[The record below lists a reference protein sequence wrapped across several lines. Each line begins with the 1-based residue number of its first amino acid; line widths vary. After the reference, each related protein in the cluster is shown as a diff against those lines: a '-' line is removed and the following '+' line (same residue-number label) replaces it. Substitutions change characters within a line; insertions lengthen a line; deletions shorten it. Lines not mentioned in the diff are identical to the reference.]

1 MIAVFDNFLNEE
13 LLNEIKNDPT
23 LFEDPGIYYY
33 WEGGWWEQSIV
44 QIPTIKQKL
53 IEAIWG
59 ENCPISESFEINGFE
74 YWTGIQSANPDL
86 GHEDVLPFHYD
97 KDEALFAQTGEIV
110 TPVIG
115 TVFYPGIEE
124 FEGGDLAIYTDG
136 PDSTPEIIKAK
147 PNRLIIFGAGDYI
160 HEVKPI
166 TKGTR
171 HAIAINLWN
180 QRPYTTAPQG
190 TPMALKEE

>member
-23 LFEDPGIYYY
+23 FFQDPGVYYY
-33 WEGGWWEQSIV
+33 WEGGWWDRSIV
-44 QIPTIKQKL
+44 QIPTLKQRL
-53 IEAIWG
+53 IEAIWA
-59 ENCPISESFEINGFE
+59 ENCPISKSFELNGFE
-74 YWTGIQSANPDL
+74 YWTGIQSDSVDS
-86 GHEDVLPFHYD
+86 GHKDTLPVHYD

-136 PDSTPEIIKAK
+136 ADSTPEIIKAK

-171 HAIAINLWN
+171 HAIAINLWKE
-180 QRPYTTAPQG
+180 RPYETAVG
-190 TPMALKEE
+190 TSLELKSE

>member
-1 MIAVFDNFLNEE
+1 MIAVFDNFLNED

-23 LFEDPGIYYY
+23 FFQDPGVYYY
-33 WEGGWWEQSIV
+33 WKGGWWDNEV
-44 QIPTIKQKL
+44 NTTKKKL

-59 ENCPISESFEINGFE
+59 ATCPINKSFQIDGFE
-74 YWTGIQSANPDL
+74 YWTGIQTANPEL

-97 KDEALFAQTGEIV
+97 KDEALFQQTGEIV

-136 PDSTPEIIKAK
+136 IDSTPEIIKAK

-160 HEVKPI
+160 HEVELV

-171 HAIAINLWN
+171 HAIAINLWEEE
-180 QRPYTTAPQG
+180 PYTTAIG
-190 TPMALKEE
+190 TPLELKSE

>member
-1 MIAVFDNFLNEE
+1 MIAVFDNFLDEE

-23 LFEDPGIYYY
+23 FFQDPGRYYY
-33 WEGGWWEQSIV
+33 WKGGWWENE
-44 QIPTIKQKL
+44 TNTLKKRL

-59 ENCPISESFEINGFE
+59 ASCPLSGSFYIDGFE
-74 YWTGIQSANPDL
+74 YWTGIQTANPEI

-97 KDEALFAQTGEIV
+97 KDEAIFQQTGEIV
-110 TPVIG
+110 TPLIG

-147 PNRLIIFGAGDYI
+147 PNRLIIFPAGDYI
-160 HEVKPI
+160 HEVKLV

-171 HAIAINLWN
+171 HAIAINLWEE
-180 QRPYTTAPQG
+180 QPYTTAIG
-190 TPMALKEE
+190 TPLELLEE